1 MRDITVTYEDGT
13 TIPTSING
21 SKETIREYYI
31 GTYFPHGDTEE
42 HPTDKMVKAVSV
54 EFHPKRWRVRWK
66 KGRTAGALGVF
77 YPDSV
82 ILEAETPEA
91 ARLKAYETH
100 EHLMFV
106 TIEEVAS

>member
-31 GTYFPHGDTEE
+31 GTYFQHGDTEE

-54 EFHPKRWRVRWK
+54 EFHPKRWRVSWK

-82 ILEAETPEA
+82 IVEAETPEA
-91 ARLKAYETH
+91 ARLKAYEKH

>member
-31 GTYFPHGDTEE
+31 GTYFQHGDTEE

-54 EFHPKRWRVRWK
+54 EFHPKRWRVSWK

-82 ILEAETPEA
+82 IVEAETPEA
-91 ARLKAYETH
+91 ARLQAYETH

-106 TIEEVAS
+106 TIEEVSK

>member
-1 MRDITVTYEDGT
+1 MKTY
-13 TIPTSING
+13 
-21 SKETIREYYI
+21 K
-31 GTYFPHGDTEE
+31 
-42 HPTDKMVKAVSV
+42 VSW
-54 EFHPKRWRVRWK
+54 E
-66 KGRTAGALGVF
+66 KGRKAGALGGF

-82 ILEAETPEA
+82 IVEAETPEA